1 MKAVL
6 QRVSEASVKVEGKTV
21 GEIGKGLVVLL
32 GVHQADEKA
41 DAEYLAQKITE
52 LRIFED
58 AQQRMNLSLLDVQ
71 GSILA
76 ISQFTLFANT
86 RKGRRPSFIEAAP
99 PEKGNA
105 LYRYFVDLLRQRGI
119 SVETGIFGAMM
130 EVKLIN
136 QGPVTIILDS
146 TDRLKPRRQAK

>member
-6 QRVSEASVKVEGKTV
+6 QRVSEASVKVDDKIV

-32 GVHQADEKA
+32 GVHQEDEKA
-41 DAEYLAQKITE
+41 DAEYLARKIPE

-58 AQQRMNLSLLDVQ
+58 AQQKMNLSLLEAQ
-71 GSILA
+71 GAVLA

-86 RKGRRPSFIEAAP
+86 RKGRRPSFVEAAA
-99 PEKGNA
+99 PEKAQA
-105 LYRYFVDLLRQRGI
+105 LYQYFVDQLKNSGI
-119 SVETGIFGAMM
+119 PVETGIFGAMM
-130 EVKLIN
+130 EVKIVN